1 MNIETERVPRPKEES
16 SSLHERTYLSIQHL
30 KSALFFRRENKRLES
45 KHKPGEW
52 LQVSDRHQAL
62 VIGTVLST
70 VAFLEAT
77 VNEMFTD
84 ASENFSSEHLKG
96 LDTSVVSR
104 LGELWKLKVPRT
116 ASFDILQKYNIALAA
131 TDHPAM
137 DPGKNPTQNVKSLI
151 RLRNAL
157 IHYEPETLLIDET
170 PEIVRDPHRLES
182 MLKGKF
188 PLNQLTEKSG
198 NHFFPTKCLGH
209 GCADWAVESSISF
222 VREFNNAMGTTPI
235 FEHVFVDSPQRRVG
249 SAITR
254 FWAWLT
260 LRTQSL

>member
-16 SSLHERTYLSIQHL
+16 SSLHVRTYLSIQHL
-30 KSALFFRRENKRLES
+30 KSALFFCRECEKLES
-45 KHKPGEW
+45 EHKPGEW

-84 ASENFSSEHLKG
+84 ALESFSDGPLKGLDTSGGPLKG
-96 LDTSVVSR
+96 LDTSVVRR

-116 ASFDILQKYNIALAA
+116 ASFKILQKYNIALTA
-131 TDHPAM
+131 TDHLPM
-137 DPGKNPTQNVKSLI
+137 DPGRNPAQDVNLLVK
-151 RLRNAL
+151 LRNAL
-157 IHYEPETLLIDET
+157 IHYEPETFQIAET
-170 PEIVRDPHRLES
+170 PEADEDPHRLEP

-209 GCADWAVESSISF
+209 GCADWAVQSSISF
-222 VREFNNAMGTTPI
+222 VREFSKAMGTTPI
-235 FEHVFVDSPQRRVG
+235 FEHVLADS
-249 SAITR
+249 
-254 FWAWLT
+254 
-260 LRTQSL
+260 